1 LIPAAAARKSAR
13 CLNRSM
19 EAVRA
24 AIFTAVRRT
33 AVCVRVPGAPT
44 RPCVH
49 PLLPCAR
56 GSRDG
61 ACVRAYSVDRC
72 ASRSV
77 LRWSRRGERG
87 RRPRILVEPD
97 VSRASTRFCA
107 AYKGGALARQC
118 DRPPIG
124 PTLGRLRALRRQMSK
139 CLTSW

>member
-1 LIPAAAARKSAR
+1 LRACSTNAAAGTLIPVAAARKSAR

-24 AIFTAVRRT
+24 AIFTAVRLT

-61 ACVRAYSVDRC
+61 ACVRACSVDRS

-77 LRWSRRGERG
+77 LRWSRLEERG
-87 RRPRILVEPD
+87 RRPRILIK
-97 VSRASTRFCA
+97 TRRL
-107 AYKGGALARQC
+107 GPALDFARLI
-118 DRPPIG
+118 REGLWPVNA
-124 PTLGRLRALRRQMSK
+124 TA
-139 CLTSW
+139 CL